1 MATTGAVARV
11 VGLLDADDASEGSV
25 CEGIPEEACTDVPRN
40 FALNAANGAATKT
53 AEQLASPGVV
63 LPLLLASVG
72 APVIFAGALEPV
84 RRGASLLPGLVVSG
98 RMRAFA
104 RRKGFWVGAGLVQAV
119 TLGVIAAAAGT
130 LSGAVAGV
138 IVVVML
144 ALFSLASGAGSV
156 AFGDVMG
163 KTIVTARR
171 GRLLGLRAAAGGV
184 VTIVVGGT
192 MAATLGPQASRS
204 TFVALLL
211 ASAAL
216 WVLAAGLF
224 ALITEPAGAVAGG
237 RTPLAE
243 ARAGVVVLRQVPG
256 FRRFLLARG
265 LLAVTEVAVPF
276 YVLAARQDGVD
287 AAGLGA
293 FLLASGLAAVI
304 SNPVWGRVT
313 DRASDRAVMTA
324 AGAIGALAAALAVVL
339 LVIDTGSEVAYA
351 AVVFIAVAAQ
361 EGVRLGRKAY
371 LVTAAPPSERP
382 LYVALA
388 NTIIGVVMIALAL
401 LGVIAE
407 VAGVSAA
414 VGAVLGLSL
423 LGVVATHRTPEPE
436 HMVEAPDAVR

>member
-11 VGLLDADDASEGSV
+11 VGLLDADDASEGSA